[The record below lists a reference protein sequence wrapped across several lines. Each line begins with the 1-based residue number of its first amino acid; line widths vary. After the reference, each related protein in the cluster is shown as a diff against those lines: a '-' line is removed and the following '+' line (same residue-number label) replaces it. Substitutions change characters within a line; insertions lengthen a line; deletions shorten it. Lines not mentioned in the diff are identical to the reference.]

1 MKRRRQRYSLN
12 GRRLFVTLVVVVIAL
27 ALVVRHRVERA
38 LGLRTGHIVSTLA
51 GGGKSGATGAT
62 KGSAT
67 GKSAGGASTKGGGVS
82 VSGASTPGQGSGT
95 TKGSGAATKSGGG
108 TKSGSGTTTK
118 GSGGSQSPGSA
129 ATTTPPVTSYPGAP
143 AIAAFYAAISSGKTA
158 DAYALLAPGLTAQM
172 TPNAFAQ
179 AYATVKSAQV
189 QDLSLQSAGNF
200 TRTFAVTVAFTLTSG
215 TIETKNGTITV
226 QDQSGG
232 VGTPDWAISALSVAP

>member
-1 MKRRRQRYSLN
+1 M
-12 GRRLFVTLVVVVIAL
+12 TLVVVVIAL

-38 LGLRTGHIVSTLA
+38 LGLRTGHTVSTLA

-95 TKGSGAATKSGGG
+95 AKGSGAATKSGGG
-108 TKSGSGTTTK
+108 TKSGSATTTTTK
-118 GSGGSQSPGSA
+118 SSGGSQSSGSA

-158 DAYALLAPGLTAQM
+158 DAYALLAPGLAAQM